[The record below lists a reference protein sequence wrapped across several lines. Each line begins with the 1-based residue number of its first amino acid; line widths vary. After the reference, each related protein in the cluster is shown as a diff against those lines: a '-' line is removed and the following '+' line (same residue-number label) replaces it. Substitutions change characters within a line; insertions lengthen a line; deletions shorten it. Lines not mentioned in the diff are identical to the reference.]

1 MRGIWRQEAAKKGQS
16 FLAANET
23 IVIADRGKIALSVS
37 L

>member
-1 MRGIWRQEAAKKGQS
+1 MRGIWRREAAEKGRS

-23 IVIADRGKIALSVS
+23 VVIAVRRKIALSVS